1 MIEIADIFQ
10 LYAPQYLKLYG
21 DKILPSHRKV
31 MEKLCLCR
39 TEPLGGQLWLCEP
52 CDQFH
57 YSYHSCKNR
66 HCPKCQND
74 DATLWLDKQTEK
86 LLPTHYFM
94 VTFTL
99 PGELREV
106 ARSNQK
112 TVYSLFFQT
121 SAQALQKL
129 ADDPKY
135 VGGLL
140 GMIGVLHTWA
150 RDLSYHLNL
159 HYLIP
164 GGGLT
169 PDGKKW
175 RKTKIDF
182 LLHWKPLAIIFK
194 AKIRDAFKKAGL
206 INQVDPKVWKKEWR
220 IDIEPVGNGLTVLK
234 YLAPYIFR
242 VALSNRNILKLEN
255 DQVTYRFKDSKT
267 NQFTTRT
274 LPALQF
280 IHQFLQHVLPKG
292 FVKVRYYG
300 FLASKRKHL
309 MAIVKELLG
318 KILIPKPKTKP
329 AFKFRCPTCGQ
340 AMLLLGE
347 ISRKRGPPLLY
358 QAG

>member
-1 MIEIADIFQ
+1 MIEIADIFR
-10 LYAPQYLKLYG
+10 LYAPQYLQLYG
-21 DKILPSHRKV
+21 DRILPSHRKV
-31 MEKLCLCR
+31 IDKLCQCR
-39 TEPLGGQLWLCEP
+39 TEPMGGQLWRCEP

-74 DATLWLDKQTEK
+74 DATQWLDKQTER

-99 PGELREV
+99 PKELRAV

-112 TVYSLFFQT
+112 TVYSLFFKT
-121 SAQALQKL
+121 SSQALQKL

-150 RDLSYHLNL
+150 RNLSYHLNL

-169 PDGKKW
+169 PHGKW
-175 RKTKIDF
+175 RKTKEDF
-182 LLHWKPLAIIFK
+182 LIHWKPLAIIFK
-194 AKIRDAFKKAGL
+194 AKVKDALEKAEL
-206 INQVDPKVWKKEWR
+206 SQQVDPKVWKKEWR
-220 IDIEPVGNGLTVLK
+220 IDIEPVRDGQTVLK

-255 DQVTYRFKDSKT
+255 DNVIFQFKDSKT
-267 NQFTTRT
+267 NQYRT
-274 LPALQF
+274 KMLPAIRF

-300 FLASKRKHL
+300 FLAAKRKHL
-309 MAIVKELLG
+309 LAIVKELLG
-318 KILIPKPKTKP
+318 KLLIVKPKIKP
-329 AFKFRCPTCGQ
+329 ALQFRCPNCGQ
-340 AMLLLGE
+340 KMLLLGE
-347 ISRKRGPPLLY
+347 IPRKRGPPFLSL
-358 QAG
+358 AG

>member
-1 MIEIADIFQ
+1 MIEIADIFR
-10 LYAPQYLKLYG
+10 LYAPQYLQIYG
-21 DKILPSHRKV
+21 DKMLPSHRKV
-31 MEKLCLCR
+31 IEMLAKCR
-39 TEPLGGQLWLCEP
+39 TQPLGGQLWLCEP
-52 CDQFH
+52 CDQYH

-66 HCPKCQND
+66 HCPKCQNE
-74 DATLWLDKQTEK
+74 DATQWLHKQTER
-86 LLPTHYFM
+86 LLPTAYFM

-99 PGELREV
+99 PKELRSI

-112 TVYSLFFQT
+112 IVYSLFFKT
-121 SAQALQKL
+121 SSLALQKL

-164 GGGLT
+164 GGGLS
-169 PDGKKW
+169 PDSKKW
-175 RKTKIDF
+175 RKTKEDF
-182 LLHWKPLAIIFK
+182 LIHWKPLAIIFK
-194 AKIRDAFKKAGL
+194 TKMKEAFDKTGL
-206 INQVDPKVWKKEWR
+206 MQQVDPKVWKKQWR
-220 IDIEPVGNGLTVLK
+220 IDIEPVGDGLAVLK

-255 DQVTYRFKDSKT
+255 DQVTYRFKASKT
-267 NQFTTRT
+267 SQYTTKT

-300 FLASKRKHL
+300 FMAAKQKHL
-309 MAIVKELLG
+309 LAIVKELVG
-318 KILIPKPKTKP
+318 KLLTEKPRIKP
-329 AFKFRCPTCGQ
+329 TFKFRCPTCGKS
-340 AMLLLGE
+340 MLLLGE
-347 ISRKRGPPLLY
+347 IPRKRAPPLFSKT
-358 QAG
+358 G

>member
-1 MIEIADIFQ
+1 
-10 LYAPQYLKLYG
+10 
-21 DKILPSHRKV
+21 
-31 MEKLCLCR
+31 
-39 TEPLGGQLWLCEP
+39 
-52 CDQFH
+52 
-57 YSYHSCKNR
+57 
-66 HCPKCQND
+66 
-74 DATLWLDKQTEK
+74 
-86 LLPTHYFM
+86 M

>member
-1 MIEIADIFQ
+1 MIEIAEIFQ
-10 LYAPQYLKLYG
+10 LYAPQYLQLYG
-21 DKILPSHRKV
+21 DKILPSHRNAI
-31 MEKLCLCR
+31 EKLCQCR
-39 TEPLGGQLWLCEP
+39 TEPLGGQTWFCEP

-99 PGELREV
+99 PREIRAV

-140 GMIGVLHTWA
+140 GMIAVLHTWA

-194 AKIRDAFKKAGL
+194 AKMKKAIEKAGL
-206 INQVDPKVWKKEWR
+206 NLQVDPKVWKKEWR
-220 IDIEPVGNGLTVLK
+220 IDIEPVGNGQAGIK

-242 VALSNRNILKLEN
+242 LALSNRNILKLEN
-255 DQVTYRFKDSKT
+255 NQVTYRFKDSKT
-267 NQFTTRT
+267 NQYTTKT
-274 LPALQF
+274 LHALQF

-309 MAIVKELLG
+309 LAIAKELLG

-329 AFKFRCPTCGQ
+329 AFKFRCPTCGK
-340 AMLLLGE
+340 AMRLLGE
-347 ISRKRGPPLLY
+347 IPRKRGPPLFAK
-358 QAG
+358 AG